1 MNFIDYK
8 RTAHWLP
15 RISKGIADRLI
26 HDPIE
31 RTNEPTKLLK
41 CLQEYERCLS
51 AANICSKTTGQC
63 LSSLNAEKRN
73 PGLIDSPSTVES
85 CNGMHDFK
93 DK

>member
-1 MNFIDYK
+1 VNFIDYK

-41 CLQEYERCLS
+41 WLQEYERCLL
-51 AANICSKTTGQC
+51 AAITKRMNLNCPVVETNEITEPNNNDLELNCDR
-63 LSSLNAEKRN
+63 LS
-73 PGLIDSPSTVES
+73 I
-85 CNGMHDFK
+85 F
-93 DK
+93 